1 MSQSAFVRP
10 GAGVAN
16 IRRDSDARRSSNW
29 RSWLIGRPL
38 STADAPH
45 QAIGKA
51 IGLAVFSSDNLSST
65 AYATQEILII
75 LAMAGTA
82 AMTWVL
88 PVSAAI
94 VGLLVILTISY
105 EQTIHAYPSGGGAYI
120 VARDNIGEFAA
131 QIAGAALLMDYI
143 LTVSVSVASGVAQLT
158 SAFPPLYVHRVVLS
172 VLLVAFVMVVNL
184 RGVKESGVVFAL
196 PTYFFVAMMYLTVG
210 VALFRHLSGT
220 LHPLADA
227 PPLEIEATRSLS
239 WFLLLHAFSSGT
251 TAVTGVEAISNGIP
265 AFKEPKSRNAGIT
278 LVWMAGILGSLFLG
292 ISYLAGPIGAM
303 PSERETVI
311 SQLARAAFEGRGAL
325 YLAAIAATTLILV
338 MAANTAYADF
348 PRLAALQAADGFLPR
363 QLTYRGS
370 RLVYSRG
377 ILLLAVIASLLIVGF
392 RASVTGLIPLY
403 CIGVFLSFTLS
414 QAGMARRWRKVGRL
428 APGEERKERGSLL
441 KPDRRW
447 RMKMLVNGVGAVITG
462 LVTLIFAATKFTSG
476 AWVVLILIPFLVA
489 VFYAIHRHYRR
500 LASALSLDA
509 FGPPVRVDRHRV
521 IVAVSGVHRGT
532 VAGLHYARALSKD
545 VTAVYVATDADAAA
559 AVQEKWGYWG
569 AGVRLVI
576 LNSPYRLL
584 IEPLVAYVR
593 ELAATRQ
600 TNEVITI
607 VVPQFVP
614 ERSWHNVLH
623 AQTAL
628 MLRFALLFQPGVV
641 ITSVPYQ
648 VRRAGA

>member
-1 MSQSAFVRP
+1 MSQAAFIRPAASA
-10 GAGVAN
+10 AQMQ
-16 IRRDSDARRSSNW
+16 RDSQARRRSNW
-29 RSWLIGRPL
+29 RAWLIGRPL

-51 IGLAVFSSDNLSST
+51 VGLAVFSSDALSST

-82 AMTWVL
+82 ALAWVL

-120 VARDNIGEFAA
+120 VARDNLGELAA
-131 QIAGAALLMDYI
+131 QVAGAALLMDYI
-143 LTVSVSVASGVAQLT
+143 LTVSVSISSGVAQIT
-158 SAFPPLYVHRVVLS
+158 SAFPPLFGWRVTIA
-172 VLLVAFVMVVNL
+172 VAFVGLVMFVNL
-184 RGVKESGVVFAL
+184 RGVKESGLVFAL

-210 VALFRHLSGT
+210 VALFRHFAGT
-220 LHPLADA
+220 LHAVPDP
-227 PPLEIEATRSLS
+227 PPLEIGVTRSFGL
-239 WFLLLHAFSSGT
+239 FLLLHAFSSGT

-265 AFKEPKSRNAGIT
+265 AFRQPRSHNAGVT
-278 LVWMAGILGSLFLG
+278 LLWMSGILGTLFLG
-292 ISYLAGPIGAM
+292 ISFLAGPIGAV
-303 PSERETVI
+303 PSEHETVI
-311 SQLARAAFEGRGAL
+311 SQLARAAFDGRGPL
-325 YLAAIAATTLILV
+325 YLSAIGATTLILV

-377 ILLLAVIASLLIVGF
+377 IMVLALIASLLIVVF
-392 RASVTGLIPLY
+392 QASVSALIPLY
-403 CIGVFLSFTLS
+403 AIGVFLSFSLS

-428 APGEERKERGSLL
+428 SAGEQTKERGSVLR
-441 KPDRRW
+441 PDARW
-447 RMKMLVNGVGAVITG
+447 RLKMLVNGIGAAITAV
-462 LVTLIFAATKFTSG
+462 VTVIFAMTKFTSG
-476 AWVVLILIPFLVA
+476 AWVVLIVIPLLVA
-489 VFYAIHRHYRR
+489 FFYAIHGHYKT
-500 LASALSLDA
+500 LAAALSLEKY
-509 FGPPVRVDRHRV
+509 GSPVRVDRHRV
-521 IVAVSGVHRGT
+521 ILALSGVHRGT
-532 VAGLHYARALSKD
+532 VAGLHYARSLSDD
-545 VTAVYVATDADAAA
+545 VTAVYVSTDPERAA
-559 AVQEKWGYWG
+559 AVQQKWGIWG

-593 ELAATRQ
+593 DVAAKRQ
-600 TNEVITI
+600 ENEVMTI

-614 ERSWHNVLH
+614 AKRWHNILH
-623 AQTAL
+623 AQTA
-628 MLRFALLFQPGVV
+628 MILRFALLFQPGIV

-648 VRRAGA
+648 VRTEG